1 MATPG
6 ARTAQHYRR
15 SVLPYYRRFGS
26 RWGYAMLLG
35 RTRHFGWYEPGQSP
49 WGFAASM
56 RRMEAMTARQLALP
70 AGSRVLDAGCGVG
83 DVARTVAAEGGLRV
97 TGLDGIASDVAIAR
111 RRTARATGH
120 AARATRFVVGD
131 YHALPFADGSFD
143 GLYTMESFVHAA
155 DPRQA
160 LSEFF
165 RVVRPGGRLVMFEYS
180 RTPSAELAPR
190 ADSVVSDI
198 CELAAMPAMLPH
210 GHLERLVG
218 EAGFAVE
225 SVTDITARVLPML
238 HAFSLLGR
246 VPYAVA
252 RSVGRGDLLVN
263 AMSGVELYRH
273 QETWR
278 YNICTA
284 ARP

>member
-1 MATPG
+1 MPG
-6 ARTAQHYRR
+6 SRTAQHYRR
-15 SVLPYYRRFGS
+15 SVLPYYRRIGS

-49 WGFAASM
+49 WDFAASM
-56 RRMEAMTARQLALP
+56 RRMEAMTARKLALP

-83 DVARTVAAEGGLRV
+83 DVARTVATEGGLHV

-111 RRTARATGH
+111 RRTARASGH

-180 RTPSAELAPR
+180 RTPRAELAPR
-190 ADSVVSDI
+190 ADSVLSDI

-210 GHLERLVG
+210 GHLERLVS
-218 EAGFAVE
+218 EAGFEVE

-238 HAFSLLGR
+238 RAFSLLGR